1 MQYKTLEAYK
11 DGLAVANMCGA
22 GHLFKQKNSYKG
34 QPREERLAH
43 GHKLAQAGPKL
54 PKDAPLSPEQVEE
67 MYHISEFTGPRD
79 FALLA
84 QVDWA
89 KPYFGAKP
97 YLDAMLTMS
106 TFNACYGLDS
116 AQSIC
121 QYFLANASTWRGPVA
136 RLAKAKLTALLDA
149 A

>member
-1 MQYKTLEAYK
+1 MHYKTIEAYK
-11 DGLAVANMCGA
+11 DGLMVANLFGA
-22 GHLFKQKNSYKG
+22 GYSFKQKNSYKG

-54 PKDAPLSPEQVEE
+54 PKDAPLSAEQVEE

-84 QVDWA
+84 KVDW
-89 KPYFGAKP
+89 KSPYFGAVP

-106 TFNACYGLDS
+106 TLNAAYGLDS

-121 QYFLANASTWRGPVA
+121 LYFLANASTWRGPVA